1 MYIIML
7 PFQLYGKLKWV
18 TIPGSIFAAYIIL
31 GILLIGREIENPF
44 GNDVNDLPLDHFCMQ
59 LATEIDTISAIRKPR
74 GEEWVKNSNNKVLF
88 PISDSGYQAWEKR
101 SELRIRT
108 ELKAKLSIAHEAR
121 KAATV
126 ETTPEPMVADEK
138 V

>member
-7 PFQLYGKLKWV
+7 PFQLYGVLGWV
-18 TIPGSIFAAYIIL
+18 TIPGSIFAAYVIL

-59 LATEIDTISAIRKPR
+59 LAAEIDTISAFRKPKSAD
-74 GEEWVKNSNNKVLF
+74 WVKNPDNKVLF
-88 PISDSGYQAWEKR
+88 PISDSGYQAWETR

-108 ELKAKLSIAHEAR
+108 ELKAKPGMAYEAR
-121 KAATV
+121 KSFAV
-126 ETTPEPMVADEK
+126 ETAPDPKVADEK